1 MHIKVAEFK
10 KEKRNVTQHMSLL
23 EIKMNYARFKLVVDW
38 EQIVVDWEQKSI
50 CPLSGSEY
58 NMSDIT
64 SLFWQQSPQQNDSGF
79 KTDNPL
85 KGHSLRN
92 KSGRF
97 LKSHEINGK

>member
-1 MHIKVAEFK
+1 
-10 KEKRNVTQHMSLL
+10 MSLL
-23 EIKMNYARFKLVVDW
+23 VIKMNYASF
-38 EQIVVDWEQKSI
+38 IVVDREQKSI

-85 KGHSLRN
+85 KGHHMRN
-92 KSGRF
+92 KIWLPF
-97 LKSHEINGK
+97 KKSHEINGK